1 MILLILALIL
11 IAYFG
16 IGYAVWRVT
25 RGRGGPTRLAILI
38 AVMVG
43 VPYLAWTIFYPS
55 STLRAKITIDVET
68 PEGLKTGS
76 SVHEVVF
83 SLEPCP
89 LCNTSGPKFRRHV
102 RGEAVVVDLGERGTL
117 FALLN
122 GGSENY
128 PEADP
133 VTPFILEKQFG
144 PKEDQNWRGAEAVRV
159 LRRASGQADIPQ
171 NLLPFMV
178 RFRDLNDP
186 KSVQRVDPNNLEAS
200 FGLGVKLV
208 KATIEITG
216 DRVTTGIE
224 RHLTWLPN
232 FYDKRLDG
240 DRTGY
245 SGAENKLANSLSS
258 GDFKSSRD

>member
-38 AVMVG
+38 AMMVG

-102 RGEAVVVDLGERGTL
+102 RGEAVAVDLGERGTL

-122 GGSENY
+122 GGGGNY

-133 VTPFILEKQFG
+133 VTPFILEKLFG
-144 PKEDQNWRGAEAVRV
+144 LKEDKDWRGAEAVRV
-159 LRRASGQADIPQ
+159 LGRASGQADIPQ

-178 RFRDLNDP
+178 RFRDINDP
-186 KSVQRVDPNNLEAS
+186 KTVERIDPANLAAS
-200 FGLGVKLV
+200 FGPGVKLN
-208 KATIEITG
+208 KAMIEITR
-216 DRVTTGIE
+216 DSVTTRIGK
-224 RHLTWLPN
+224 RLTWLDSEIARYPGW
-232 FYDKRLDG
+232 LVLP
-240 DRTGY
+240 
-245 SGAENKLANSLSS
+245 E
-258 GDFKSSRD
+258 SSRVAINGLRLGM

>member
-38 AVMVG
+38 AMMVG

-122 GGSENY
+122 GGGGNY

-133 VTPFILEKQFG
+133 VTPFILEKLFG
-144 PKEDQNWRGAEAVRV
+144 LKEDKDWRGAEAVRV
-159 LRRASGQADIPQ
+159 LGRASGQADIPQ

-178 RFRDLNDP
+178 RFRDINDP
-186 KSVQRVDPNNLEAS
+186 KTVERIDPANLAAS
-200 FGLGVKLV
+200 FGPGVKLN
-208 KATIEITG
+208 KATIEITR
-216 DRVTTGIE
+216 DPITSGIE
-224 RHLTWLPN
+224 KQLEWLP
-232 FYDKRLDG
+232 KVIRDG
-240 DRTGY
+240 
-245 SGAENKLANSLSS
+245 GAIDGTRFPATNDLKSNLGGGA
-258 GDFKSSRD
+258 FKW